1 MSYPLKDQ
9 TKPIK
14 IYVTDSGCR
23 RRWIAGA
30 ITAMVIS
37 WALPG
42 PFFLLDDLPKHN
54 PICEAASF
62 IC

>member
-1 MSYPLKDQ
+1 
-9 TKPIK
+9 
-14 IYVTDSGCR
+14 
-23 RRWIAGA
+23 
-30 ITAMVIS
+30 MVIS

-62 IC
+62 LC